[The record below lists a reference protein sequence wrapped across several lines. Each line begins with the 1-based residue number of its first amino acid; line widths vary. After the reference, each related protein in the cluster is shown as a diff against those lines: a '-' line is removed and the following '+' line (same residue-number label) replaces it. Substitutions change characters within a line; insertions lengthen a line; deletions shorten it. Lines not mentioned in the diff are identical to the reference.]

1 MKVVLLSRFLSNS
14 NVQTQR
20 ADPVV
25 RTVVAKEVAAPEGVV
40 LVVALLAVALK
51 EVEDVDLVVLGN
63 KKYQVQK
70 HSRIDDRIGQSEKE

>member
-1 MKVVLLSRFLSNS
+1 M
-14 NVQTQR
+14 
-20 ADPVV
+20 V

-51 EVEDVDLVVLGN
+51 EAEDVDPVVLGN
-63 KKYQVQK
+63 KRHQVQK